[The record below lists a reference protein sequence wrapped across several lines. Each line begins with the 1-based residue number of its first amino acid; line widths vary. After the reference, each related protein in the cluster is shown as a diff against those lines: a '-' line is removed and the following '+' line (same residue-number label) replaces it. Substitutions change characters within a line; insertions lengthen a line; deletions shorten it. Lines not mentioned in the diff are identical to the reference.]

1 MPLGFKKKKA
11 HLQQLGVVSRLYV
24 NDLLHNGMKFYRQH
38 LKKKHQK
45 KIGLPPKKKKLIFF
59 FSSSAF
65 V

>member
-38 LKKKHQK
+38 LKKKT
-45 KIGLPPKKKKLIFF
+45 PKKKLGFPRKKKVNFF